1 MYTNVH
7 RYSLK
12 KKTILLY
19 LFSKRNRLFIVYL
32 DHFPPSWELGI
43 QVIKK
48 KIKLFRNILP
58 SHSTPPPS
66 HPLSLSAVGLD
77 PFPSSLCSFSRTF
90 LPIFPCNRT
99 YLVILYCILFLF
111 CLLNIIF
118 VCIYLYIFST
128 FSHYLDLSN
137 VLFPLFSLTYLSPPP
152 FLSPP
157 PPIKMHVFCPN
168 LFYLYVQYV

>member
-1 MYTNVH
+1 MYSCIQMYIGIVFFFKPF
-7 RYSLK
+7 YFIYFPKEIGCL
-12 KKTILLY
+12 
-19 LFSKRNRLFIVYL
+19 LFISIIFLQVESQVFKSLRRKLNFSGIFY
-32 DHFPPSWELGI
+32 PPSPSL
-43 QVIKK
+43 
-48 KIKLFRNILP
+48 LP
-58 SHSTPPPS
+58 LI
-66 HPLSLSAVGLD
+66 LSLSAVGLD
-77 PFPSSLCSFSRTF
+77 PF
-90 LPIFPCNRT
+90 PIFPCNRT

-157 PPIKMHVFCPN
+157 PLIKMHVFCPN
-168 LFYLYVQYV
+168 LFYLYVQYM